1 MNKGKDVDSMI
12 NGMQNNLPNFT
23 IDTIGNLGRSSE
35 KGIEYLGNSAAEV
48 QQGTGIPVTEAGKTE
63 GVDKEQN
70 TSGSKRVQPSE
81 CQTCKNRRYQDGSD
95 EMVSFKSPGKIKPE
109 EAYAKVMGH
118 EQEHVSNA
126 RAEGSKENKELV
138 SASVTL
144 HTSICPECG
153 RVYISGGTTKT
164 TMRTY
169 NEDAFSQNLKSM
181 EKEAATGDNVDEY
194 A

>member
-1 MNKGKDVDSMI
+1 MI
-12 NGMQNNLPNFT
+12 NGLQNNLPN
-23 IDTIGNLGRSSE
+23 ISMDTIGDLGRSSE
-35 KGIEYLGNSAAEV
+35 REAEYLGNPSAEV
-48 QQGTGIPVTEAGKTE
+48 QQGTGIPVTGTEKTE
-63 GVDKEQN
+63 GVDKEQSA
-70 TSGSKRVQPSE
+70 SGSKRVQPSE

-153 RVYISGGTTKT
+153 RSYISGGTTKT

-169 NEDAFSQNLKSM
+169 KDDAFSQNLKSM